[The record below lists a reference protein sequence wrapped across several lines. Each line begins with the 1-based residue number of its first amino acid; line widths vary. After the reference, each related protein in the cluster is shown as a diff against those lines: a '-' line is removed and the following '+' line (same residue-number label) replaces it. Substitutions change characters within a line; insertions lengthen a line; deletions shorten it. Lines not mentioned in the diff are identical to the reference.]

1 MIEIEVQKAFQGDC
15 IWIRCLSEKNTNIVV
30 DAGPST
36 FSAGFISLIEK
47 IKNNKEKVNLLIFSH
62 IDDDHTRGSLRYLQT
77 EKEQIIDKV
86 WINGYGT
93 SVYTTMQEHSPN
105 NISDLT
111 SLIEKKEIP
120 IEYPISEG
128 KEFDFSGGKIKVVGP
143 TENEIITVAEM
154 VKEVAEHG
162 SKTYFCDIDE
172 IIDKYRP
179 DPTPT
184 NRASIIFVL
193 EFEEKKLLF
202 PGDSTSENILRA
214 INTYY
219 PGDKFDLVKL
229 PHHGSPRNIS
239 REMIRQI
246 KSENYIISTNKKVDK
261 ATFKRFIEE
270 QEHTKLMTNY
280 DWWTQGYFTND
291 DILKYIDTNKII
303 MQYIGDKKI
312 IL

>member
-1 MIEIEVQKAFQGDC
+1 M
-15 IWIRCLSEKNTNIVV
+15 
-30 DAGPST
+30 
-36 FSAGFISLIEK
+36 
-47 IKNNKEKVNLLIFSH
+47 
-62 IDDDHTRGSLRYLQT
+62 
-77 EKEQIIDKV
+77 
-86 WINGYGT
+86 
-93 SVYTTMQEHSPN
+93 
-105 NISDLT
+105 
-111 SLIEKKEIP
+111 
-120 IEYPISEG
+120 
-128 KEFDFSGGKIKVVGP
+128 
-143 TENEIITVAEM
+143 
-154 VKEVAEHG
+154 
-162 SKTYFCDIDE
+162 
-172 IIDKYRP
+172 
-179 DPTPT
+179 
-184 NRASIIFVL
+184 
-193 EFEEKKLLF
+193 LF

-261 ATFKRFIEE
+261 ATFKRFNEE